1 MSQPESRL
9 VQRIKTE
16 LTARGA
22 FVFKIHGSAF
32 MMTGLPDV
40 IGCHQG
46 RFIAIEAKMVG
57 NKPSPAQ
64 LRIHQ
69 KIRDAGGRVVVAYS
83 VADALTVLREHP
95 PKGKR

>member
-9 VQRIKTE
+9 VQKIKLE
-16 LTARGA
+16 LTNRGA

-32 MMTGLPDV
+32 MMTGLPDL
-40 IGCHQG
+40 IGVHKG
-46 RFIAIEAKMVG
+46 RFIAVEAKMPG

-64 LRIHQ
+64 LRIHT

-83 VADALTVLREHP
+83 VADALTVLRD
-95 PKGKR
+95 K